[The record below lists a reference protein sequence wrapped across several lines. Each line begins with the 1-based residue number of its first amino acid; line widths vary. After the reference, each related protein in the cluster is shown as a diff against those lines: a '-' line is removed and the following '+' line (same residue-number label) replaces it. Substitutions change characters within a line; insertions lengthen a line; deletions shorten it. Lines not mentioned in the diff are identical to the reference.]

1 MNLLWD
7 CREMIS
13 DYGPGAFV
21 IVCTPGGNLEKRA
34 ISIDPVFPK

>member
-1 MNLLWD
+1 
-7 CREMIS
+7 MIS